1 VHELLERLRGS
12 DASDIA
18 GEVVADPPL
27 IAVLLDAMLGGDE
40 GIQARAAAAAEQA
53 ARERPELLAPH
64 ADALIDAARRAGSS
78 DVRENLAQML
88 ARVELS
94 DERAAEAGHVL
105 DGYLDDPEQRVQ
117 AWALS
122 AIVALANEHPQLRA
136 HARELVHER
145 LDGDAPAV
153 SERARLLRDQSE
165 SWPSGS
171 AGAS

>member
-12 DASDIA
+12 DANDIA

-27 IAVLLDAMLGGDE
+27 IGVLLDGMLGDDDE
-40 GIQARAAAAAEQA
+40 IQSLAAAAAEQA

-64 ADALIDAARRAGSS
+64 ADTVIEAARRARSPET
-78 DVRENLAQML
+78 RRCLAQML

-94 DERAAEAGHVL
+94 DERAAHARDVL
-105 DGYLDDPEQRVQ
+105 DGYLTDGSATVE

-122 AIVALANEHPQLRA
+122 AMVALANEHPDLRP
-136 HARELVHER
+136 HARELVRER
-145 LDGDAPAV
+145 GD
-153 SERARLLRDQSE
+153 SERARLLRDQAE